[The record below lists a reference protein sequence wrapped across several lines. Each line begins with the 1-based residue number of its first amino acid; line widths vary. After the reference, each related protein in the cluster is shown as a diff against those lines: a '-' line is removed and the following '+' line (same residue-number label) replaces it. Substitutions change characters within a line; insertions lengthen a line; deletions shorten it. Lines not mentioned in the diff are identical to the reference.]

1 MNKIYKL
8 VWNASSG
15 CWSVASEFARKGK
28 PGRGIR
34 RLILATGLLAVS
46 GAAMAA
52 PLESCTT
59 DNNTTPKV
67 MTCTHNSRLSPPHI
81 TIQTPDT
88 IINVPKDSEIK
99 GIGVAGA
106 TSLPTM
112 LGNDKNLENN
122 TIINSGTI
130 LWTKATGYLKR
141 TRAALTLNQRGDNKN
156 ITSARIQNE
165 KDGKIIIEADKW
177 PMTGASL
184 IAAFVSADAG
194 TPVLNN
200 DGEITIKS
208 PDGVDNDNKEKR
220 YGGYVRGKNPEV
232 TNSGTV
238 TIQALSQ
245 VSGFGL
251 ATSAKGG
258 LASLI
263 NTGKVE
269 VSSEAGAAVGVIAF
283 GDNTSTSTLDN
294 QGTITVSTTTGEAT
308 GAYSSVSGNITI
320 NNQSNITA
328 TATGDGVAR
337 GISAY
342 GDNTSTSMLD
352 NQGTI
357 TVSTTTGEATG
368 AYASVS
374 GGITINNQSNI
385 TATATEGG
393 VARGISA
400 SVSDATAGK
409 LTLTNTDT
417 ITASSVTGSASGIVG
432 RSAGKDGVITNN
444 KTVDVTASSGDS
456 AGISAWAAGT
466 ANAITVKNTA
476 QITLKGAT
484 EAKSNRGGVL
494 LGGWNPAEDSTVTPV
509 SALFKVINTETG
521 VIDAD
526 DFSSAIAQDDSF
538 AAEGKFAGSPVSVAI
553 ENTGTLKGGNAVN
566 LYAGNN
572 SFTQTRGTT
581 TGNISMGDGN
591 NTVTLSGGSVTGDT
605 TAGKG
610 NDLYILENTG
620 VQVKGNVGLGDGNN
634 TFMLVMNS
642 ERPADAP
649 ITGNLTAGSGNDIL
663 AMKNMTVKGN
673 VDLGNGNNVL
683 VLDNSL
689 LGLTGETETAA
700 TTANDGIP
708 GNITTGNGDDVLT
721 LSGASVVR
729 NISLGDGDNILAMS
743 RAVIDGAVTAGG
755 GDDRLMFVTDTDA
768 DTSGSAIPSD
778 LYTVINNSGTDISLG
793 DGNNTVIMDH
803 DVTFSNGNN
812 SIVTGK
818 GNDAFIISN
827 GTFNSNINAGDG
839 DNTFTVTGGSLK
851 GSITGGSGADTYS
864 QSAGDV
870 VGNLNA
876 GDGFN
881 DITLDGGT
889 LTGNITTG
897 AGDDIIFLSSGK
909 YSGAVSTGAGDDL
922 MYLGTSDA
930 SRSDVDISGLTR
942 LDGGDNSDDI
952 GDSLIVLRDLTGST
966 DSEGKAGD
974 VHISGWEN
982 IDIGSEPVPADDLM
996 ARSAVESSAKTATL
1010 SLTGD
1015 LDVRSL
1021 KINSGSVLNLS
1032 DTTESAAVKGNLINA
1047 GTIDLTRQSSPSQ
1060 TLSVT
1065 GNYTGSDALLKMNT
1079 VWNAPGDALGGNSQ
1093 SDLLDI
1099 TGTASGNT
1107 TVIPVSKDG
1116 RENVIDGD
1124 VRQVNHVIN
1133 TVPVVKVHT
1142 PGEERAFTGTAS
1154 TTGVSEVQLAKR
1166 TSNGVDEYFWTATA
1180 VETRDDS
1187 PQTDNGTR
1195 TDRGTPVS
1203 PVTPSDKG
1211 SSGPQI
1217 YNSAVAG
1224 YVSMPRVNMEQGYS
1238 TVATLHERRGEN
1250 MALAWNAAT
1259 PADGQTWG
1267 RLLGEHLKQDGKTR
1281 LDVHTDT
1288 YGFQF
1293 GHDFRITRDED
1304 GAQRLTGGYVAYTR
1318 SDSSFYDRYRAEHG
1332 VISGDKY
1339 AGKGKSEAW
1348 SLGVTDTY
1356 YTAGGSYLDLV
1367 GQFSYLRNHYES
1379 RDNVKVSQ
1387 NGWSGLLSAEAGHPF
1402 VLSGTDTGPGWLLEP
1417 QAQLAYQYVSL
1428 QKFSDGVRD
1437 VDQNGQSGLRGRVGA
1452 RLAWNAQKGAERGT
1466 GTFYTLANLN
1476 HDFVNPGHVDIGR
1489 DSVREK
1495 YASTWMETGVGMQLP
1510 TGPSGYLYTEARY
1523 EKELGHTK
1531 RDGWQGT
1538 FRYKYTWK

>member
-1 MNKIYKL
+1 M
-8 VWNASSG
+8 
-15 CWSVASEFARKGK
+15 
-28 PGRGIR
+28 
-34 RLILATGLLAVS
+34 
-46 GAAMAA
+46 
-52 PLESCTT
+52 
-59 DNNTTPKV
+59 
-67 MTCTHNSRLSPPHI
+67 
-81 TIQTPDT
+81 
-88 IINVPKDSEIK
+88 
-99 GIGVAGA
+99 
-106 TSLPTM
+106 
-112 LGNDKNLENN
+112 
-122 TIINSGTI
+122 
-130 LWTKATGYLKR
+130 
-141 TRAALTLNQRGDNKN
+141 
-156 ITSARIQNE
+156 
-165 KDGKIIIEADKW
+165 
-177 PMTGASL
+177 
-184 IAAFVSADAG
+184 
-194 TPVLNN
+194 
-200 DGEITIKS
+200 
-208 PDGVDNDNKEKR
+208 
-220 YGGYVRGKNPEV
+220 
-232 TNSGTV
+232 
-238 TIQALSQ
+238 
-245 VSGFGL
+245 
-251 ATSAKGG
+251 
-258 LASLI
+258 
-263 NTGKVE
+263 
-269 VSSEAGAAVGVIAF
+269 
-283 GDNTSTSTLDN
+283 
-294 QGTITVSTTTGEAT
+294 
-308 GAYSSVSGNITI
+308 
-320 NNQSNITA
+320 
-328 TATGDGVAR
+328 
-337 GISAY
+337 
-342 GDNTSTSMLD
+342 
-352 NQGTI
+352 
-357 TVSTTTGEATG
+357 
-368 AYASVS
+368 
-374 GGITINNQSNI
+374 
-385 TATATEGG
+385 
-393 VARGISA
+393 
-400 SVSDATAGK
+400 
-409 LTLTNTDT
+409 
-417 ITASSVTGSASGIVG
+417 
-432 RSAGKDGVITNN
+432 
-444 KTVDVTASSGDS
+444 
-456 AGISAWAAGT
+456 
-466 ANAITVKNTA
+466 
-476 QITLKGAT
+476 
-484 EAKSNRGGVL
+484 
-494 LGGWNPAEDSTVTPV
+494 
-509 SALFKVINTETG
+509 
-521 VIDAD
+521 
-526 DFSSAIAQDDSF
+526 
-538 AAEGKFAGSPVSVAI
+538 
-553 ENTGTLKGGNAVN
+553 LKGGKAVS
-566 LYAGNN
+566 LYAGND
-572 SFTQTRGTT
+572 SFTQTAGTT
-581 TGNISMGDGN
+581 IGGISMGDGN
-591 NTVTLSGGSVTGDT
+591 NTVELSGGSVTGNT
-605 TAGKG
+605 IAGKG
-610 NDLYILENTG
+610 NDLYTLTNNG
-620 VQVKGNVGLGDGNN
+620 VRVNGNVSLGEGNN
-634 TFMLVMNS
+634 TFMLVTDGK
-642 ERPADAP
+642 RPADAP
-649 ITGNLTAGSGNDIL
+649 LTGNLTAGSGNDIL

-673 VDLGNGNNVL
+673 VNLGDGNNVL
-683 VLDNSL
+683 VLDNSML
-689 LGLTGETETAA
+689 SDDAG
-700 TTANDGIP
+700 NP
-708 GNITTGNGDDVLT
+708 GDITTGRGNDVLA
-721 LSGASVVR
+721 LSGASVAR

-827 GTFNSNINAGDG
+827 GKFNSNINAGDG

-851 GSITGGSGADTYS
+851 GSITGGSGADVYY

-881 DITLDGGT
+881 DITLDGGM

-897 AGDDIIFLSSGK
+897 EGDDIIFLSSGK
-909 YSGAVSTGAGDDL
+909 YSGAVNTGAGDDL

-966 DSEGKAGD
+966 GSEGKAGD
-974 VHISGWEN
+974 VRISGWEN
-982 IDIGSEPVPADDLM
+982 IDIGSEPVSGDNLM
-996 ARSAVESSAKTATL
+996 ARSAVGSFAKTATL

-1065 GNYTGSDALLKMNT
+1065 GNYTGSDGLLKMNT

-1099 TGTASGNT
+1099 TGSASGNT

-1180 VETRDDS
+1180 VETRDEGT
-1187 PQTDNGTR
+1187 QTDNSTR
-1195 TDRGTPVS
+1195 TDSGTQTDNIRTDSDTRTNNGTQTDHSDTPVS

-1211 SSGPQI
+1211 TSGPQI

-1238 TVATLHERRGEN
+1238 TVATLHERRGED

-1348 SLGVTDTY
+1348 SLGVTDMY

-1417 QAQLAYQYVSL
+1417 QVQLAYQYVSL

-1437 VDQNGQSGLRGRVGA
+1437 VDQNGQSGLRGRVGT

-1476 HDFVNPGHVDIGR
+1476 HDFVKPGHVDIGR

-1523 EKELGHTK
+1523 EKELGDTK

-1538 FRYKYTWK
+1538 FGYKYTWK

>member
-1 MNKIYKL
+1 M
-8 VWNASSG
+8 
-15 CWSVASEFARKGK
+15 
-28 PGRGIR
+28 
-34 RLILATGLLAVS
+34 
-46 GAAMAA
+46 
-52 PLESCTT
+52 
-59 DNNTTPKV
+59 
-67 MTCTHNSRLSPPHI
+67 
-81 TIQTPDT
+81 
-88 IINVPKDSEIK
+88 
-99 GIGVAGA
+99 
-106 TSLPTM
+106 
-112 LGNDKNLENN
+112 
-122 TIINSGTI
+122 
-130 LWTKATGYLKR
+130 
-141 TRAALTLNQRGDNKN
+141 
-156 ITSARIQNE
+156 
-165 KDGKIIIEADKW
+165 
-177 PMTGASL
+177 
-184 IAAFVSADAG
+184 
-194 TPVLNN
+194 
-200 DGEITIKS
+200 
-208 PDGVDNDNKEKR
+208 
-220 YGGYVRGKNPEV
+220 
-232 TNSGTV
+232 
-238 TIQALSQ
+238 
-245 VSGFGL
+245 
-251 ATSAKGG
+251 
-258 LASLI
+258 
-263 NTGKVE
+263 
-269 VSSEAGAAVGVIAF
+269 
-283 GDNTSTSTLDN
+283 
-294 QGTITVSTTTGEAT
+294 
-308 GAYSSVSGNITI
+308 
-320 NNQSNITA
+320 
-328 TATGDGVAR
+328 
-337 GISAY
+337 
-342 GDNTSTSMLD
+342 
-352 NQGTI
+352 
-357 TVSTTTGEATG
+357 
-368 AYASVS
+368 
-374 GGITINNQSNI
+374 
-385 TATATEGG
+385 
-393 VARGISA
+393 
-400 SVSDATAGK
+400 
-409 LTLTNTDT
+409 
-417 ITASSVTGSASGIVG
+417 
-432 RSAGKDGVITNN
+432 
-444 KTVDVTASSGDS
+444 
-456 AGISAWAAGT
+456 
-466 ANAITVKNTA
+466 
-476 QITLKGAT
+476 
-484 EAKSNRGGVL
+484 
-494 LGGWNPAEDSTVTPV
+494 
-509 SALFKVINTETG
+509 
-521 VIDAD
+521 
-526 DFSSAIAQDDSF
+526 
-538 AAEGKFAGSPVSVAI
+538 
-553 ENTGTLKGGNAVN
+553 LKGGKAVS
-566 LYAGNN
+566 LYAGND
-572 SFTQTRGTT
+572 SFTQTAGTT
-581 TGNISMGDGN
+581 IGGISMGDGN
-591 NTVTLSGGSVTGDT
+591 NTVELSGGSVTGNT
-605 TAGKG
+605 IAGKG
-610 NDLYILENTG
+610 NDLYTLTNNG
-620 VQVKGNVGLGDGNN
+620 VRVNGNVSLGEGNN
-634 TFMLVMNS
+634 TFMLVTDGK
-642 ERPADAP
+642 RPADAP
-649 ITGNLTAGSGNDIL
+649 LTGNLTAGSGNDIL

-673 VDLGNGNNVL
+673 VNLGDGNNVL
-683 VLDNSL
+683 VLDNSML
-689 LGLTGETETAA
+689 SDDAG
-700 TTANDGIP
+700 NP
-708 GNITTGNGDDVLT
+708 GDITTGRGNDVLA
-721 LSGASVVR
+721 LSGASVAR

-827 GTFNSNINAGDG
+827 GKFNSNINAGDG

-851 GSITGGSGADTYS
+851 GSITGGSGADVYY

-881 DITLDGGT
+881 DITLDGGM

-897 AGDDIIFLSSGK
+897 EGDDIIFLSSGK
-909 YSGAVSTGAGDDL
+909 YSGAVNTGAGDDL

-966 DSEGKAGD
+966 GSEGKAGD
-974 VHISGWEN
+974 VRISGWEN
-982 IDIGSEPVPADDLM
+982 IDIGSEPVSGDNLM
-996 ARSAVESSAKTATL
+996 ARSAVGSFAKTATL

-1065 GNYTGSDALLKMNT
+1065 GNYTGSDGLLKMNT

-1099 TGTASGNT
+1099 TGSASGNT

-1180 VETRDDS
+1180 VETRDEGT
-1187 PQTDNGTR
+1187 QTDNSTR
-1195 TDRGTPVS
+1195 TDSGTQTDNIRTDSDTRTNNGTQTDHSDTPVS

-1211 SSGPQI
+1211 TSGPQI

-1238 TVATLHERRGEN
+1238 TVATLHERRGED

-1379 RDNVKVSQ
+1379 RDIVKVSQ

-1417 QAQLAYQYVSL
+1417 QVQLAYQYVSL

-1437 VDQNGQSGLRGRVGA
+1437 VDQNGQSGLRGRVGT

-1476 HDFVNPGHVDIGR
+1476 HDFVKPGHVDIGR

-1523 EKELGHTK
+1523 EKELGDTK

-1538 FRYKYTWK
+1538 FGYKYTWK

>member
-1 MNKIYKL
+1 M
-8 VWNASSG
+8 
-15 CWSVASEFARKGK
+15 
-28 PGRGIR
+28 
-34 RLILATGLLAVS
+34 
-46 GAAMAA
+46 
-52 PLESCTT
+52 
-59 DNNTTPKV
+59 
-67 MTCTHNSRLSPPHI
+67 
-81 TIQTPDT
+81 
-88 IINVPKDSEIK
+88 
-99 GIGVAGA
+99 
-106 TSLPTM
+106 
-112 LGNDKNLENN
+112 
-122 TIINSGTI
+122 
-130 LWTKATGYLKR
+130 
-141 TRAALTLNQRGDNKN
+141 
-156 ITSARIQNE
+156 
-165 KDGKIIIEADKW
+165 
-177 PMTGASL
+177 
-184 IAAFVSADAG
+184 
-194 TPVLNN
+194 
-200 DGEITIKS
+200 
-208 PDGVDNDNKEKR
+208 
-220 YGGYVRGKNPEV
+220 
-232 TNSGTV
+232 
-238 TIQALSQ
+238 
-245 VSGFGL
+245 
-251 ATSAKGG
+251 
-258 LASLI
+258 
-263 NTGKVE
+263 
-269 VSSEAGAAVGVIAF
+269 
-283 GDNTSTSTLDN
+283 
-294 QGTITVSTTTGEAT
+294 
-308 GAYSSVSGNITI
+308 
-320 NNQSNITA
+320 
-328 TATGDGVAR
+328 
-337 GISAY
+337 
-342 GDNTSTSMLD
+342 
-352 NQGTI
+352 
-357 TVSTTTGEATG
+357 
-368 AYASVS
+368 
-374 GGITINNQSNI
+374 
-385 TATATEGG
+385 
-393 VARGISA
+393 
-400 SVSDATAGK
+400 
-409 LTLTNTDT
+409 
-417 ITASSVTGSASGIVG
+417 
-432 RSAGKDGVITNN
+432 
-444 KTVDVTASSGDS
+444 
-456 AGISAWAAGT
+456 
-466 ANAITVKNTA
+466 
-476 QITLKGAT
+476 
-484 EAKSNRGGVL
+484 
-494 LGGWNPAEDSTVTPV
+494 
-509 SALFKVINTETG
+509 
-521 VIDAD
+521 
-526 DFSSAIAQDDSF
+526 
-538 AAEGKFAGSPVSVAI
+538 
-553 ENTGTLKGGNAVN
+553 LKGGKAVS
-566 LYAGNN
+566 LYAGND
-572 SFTQTRGTT
+572 SFTQTAGTT
-581 TGNISMGDGN
+581 IGGISMGDGN
-591 NTVTLSGGSVTGDT
+591 NTVELSGGSVTGNT
-605 TAGKG
+605 IAGKG
-610 NDLYILENTG
+610 NDLYTLTNNG
-620 VQVKGNVGLGDGNN
+620 VRVNGNVSLGEGNN
-634 TFMLVMNS
+634 TFMLVTDGK
-642 ERPADAP
+642 RPADAP
-649 ITGNLTAGSGNDIL
+649 LTGNLTAGSGNDIL

-673 VDLGNGNNVL
+673 VNLGDGNNVL
-683 VLDNSL
+683 VLDNSML
-689 LGLTGETETAA
+689 SDDAG
-700 TTANDGIP
+700 NP
-708 GNITTGNGDDVLT
+708 GDITTGRGNDVLA
-721 LSGASVVR
+721 LSGASVAR

-827 GTFNSNINAGDG
+827 GKFNSNINAGDG

-851 GSITGGSGADTYS
+851 GSITGGSGADVYY

-881 DITLDGGT
+881 DITLDGGM
-889 LTGNITTG
+889 LTGNITAG
-897 AGDDIIFLSSGK
+897 EGDDIIFLSSGK
-909 YSGAVSTGAGDDL
+909 YSGAVNTGAGDDL

-966 DSEGKAGD
+966 GSEGKAGD
-974 VHISGWEN
+974 VRISGWEN
-982 IDIGSEPVPADDLM
+982 IDIGSEPVSGDNLM
-996 ARSAVESSAKTATL
+996 ARSAVGSFAKTATL

-1065 GNYTGSDALLKMNT
+1065 GNYTGSNALLRMNT

-1099 TGTASGNT
+1099 TGSASGNT

-1133 TVPVVKVHT
+1133 TVPVVKVRT
-1142 PGEERAFTGTAS
+1142 SGEGRAFTGTAS

-1180 VETRDDS
+1180 VETRDEGT
-1187 PQTDNGTR
+1187 QTDS
-1195 TDRGTPVS
+1195 GTPVS
-1203 PVTPSDKG
+1203 PITPSDKG
-1211 SSGPQI
+1211 NSGPQI

-1293 GHDFRITRDED
+1293 GHDFRIIRDED

-1417 QAQLAYQYVSL
+1417 QVQLAYQYVSL

-1476 HDFVNPGHVDIGR
+1476 HDFVKPGHVDIGR

-1538 FRYKYTWK
+1538 FGYKYTWK

>member
-1538 FRYKYTWK
+1538 FGYKYT

>member
-28 PGRGIR
+28 PGRGTR
-34 RLILATGLLAVS
+34 RLIFATGLLSVS
-46 GAAMAA
+46 GAGMADTNA
-52 PLESCTT
+52 TSCTDATPPPQTITCTGVTSPYKVNT
-59 DNNTTPKV
+59 DNTTLI
-67 MTCTHNSRLSPPHI
+67 METGSSITHNGKVSDNGNGTGNSTHSLPVLLSNEEYKNNIQIINNGKLQWTEAEPPKESVNSSAAGLLYSENPKFFNEKAGEVLVETKENTQGSLSAVQLGYNESSGNANFTNNGKV
-81 TIQTPDT
+81 TIKTTGPDT
-88 IINVPKDSEIK
+88 KLLVYGVRLYGNTLSASNRGSIVADNQGGDSNSNPLLNNTSYGIYSIAPQKNNIENTGDIVSTSIHGNSRAVYAFTRGNSNSGINFQNSGSITSASQYSQAYAIHLKSLNTKSGEASIVFNNSGNVFSKSSEATGQGVRADIGGDSALITNSGIINVAASGNYSS
-99 GIGVAGA
+99 GIYIE
-106 TSLPTM
+106 TT
-112 LGNDKNLENN
+112 DKSRTVKVENSGKINLEE
-122 TIINSGTI
+122 G
-130 LWTKATGYLKR
+130 
-141 TRAALTLNQRGDNKN
+141 
-156 ITSARIQNE
+156 NE
-165 KDGKIIIEADKW
+165 
-177 PMTGASL
+177 
-184 IAAFVSADAG
+184 
-194 TPVLNN
+194 
-200 DGEITIKS
+200 
-208 PDGVDNDNKEKR
+208 
-220 YGGYVRGKNPEV
+220 
-232 TNSGTV
+232 
-238 TIQALSQ
+238 
-245 VSGFGL
+245 
-251 ATSAKGG
+251 
-258 LASLI
+258 
-263 NTGKVE
+263 
-269 VSSEAGAAVGVIAF
+269 
-283 GDNTSTSTLDN
+283 
-294 QGTITVSTTTGEAT
+294 
-308 GAYSSVSGNITI
+308 
-320 NNQSNITA
+320 
-328 TATGDGVAR
+328 
-337 GISAY
+337 
-342 GDNTSTSMLD
+342 
-352 NQGTI
+352 
-357 TVSTTTGEATG
+357 
-368 AYASVS
+368 
-374 GGITINNQSNI
+374 
-385 TATATEGG
+385 
-393 VARGISA
+393 
-400 SVSDATAGK
+400 
-409 LTLTNTDT
+409 
-417 ITASSVTGSASGIVG
+417 
-432 RSAGKDGVITNN
+432 
-444 KTVDVTASSGDS
+444 
-456 AGISAWAAGT
+456 
-466 ANAITVKNTA
+466 
-476 QITLKGAT
+476 
-484 EAKSNRGGVL
+484 
-494 LGGWNPAEDSTVTPV
+494 EDSTRGGIVVDIANNNSQVLNST
-509 SALFKVINTETG
+509 INIHNNEKG
-521 VIDAD
+521 VISSDQSGYGISLVSSQTPSAD
-526 DFSSAIAQDDSF
+526 NSDSR
-538 AAEGKFAGSPVSVAI
+538 SVSVSV
-553 ENTGTLKGGNAVN
+553 ENAGTLKGGKAVN
-566 LYAGNN
+566 LYAGND
-572 SFTQTRGTT
+572 SFTQTAGTT
-581 TGNISMGDGN
+581 TGDISMGDGN
-591 NTVTLSGGSVTGDT
+591 NTVALSGGSVTGNT
-605 TAGKG
+605 IAGKG
-610 NDLYILENTG
+610 NDSYSLTNNSVRVTG
-620 VQVKGNVGLGDGNN
+620 DVSLGDGDN
-634 TFMLVMNS
+634 TFMLVMDGD
-642 ERPADAP
+642 RPADAP
-649 ITGNLTAGSGNDIL
+649 LTGNITAGSGNDTL
-663 AMKNMTVKGN
+663 AMKNTTVKGN
-673 VDLGNGNNVL
+673 VDLGDGNNVL
-683 VLDNSL
+683 VLDNST

-700 TTANDGIP
+700 TTAKDDIP

-721 LSGASVVR
+721 LSGVSVVR

-743 RAVIDGAVTAGG
+743 GAVIDGAVTAGN
-755 GDDRLMFVTDTDA
+755 GDDRLMFVRDTDA
-768 DTSGSAIPSD
+768 DTSGSAIPSN

-827 GTFNSNINAGDG
+827 GKFNSNINAGDG

-897 AGDDIIFLSSGK
+897 AGDDFILLNSGK
-909 YSGAVSTGAGDDL
+909 YSGAVSTGAGDDTI
-922 MYLGTSDA
+922 YLGASDE
-930 SRSDVDISGLTR
+930 SQSEVDISGLTR

-952 GDSLIVLRDLTGST
+952 GDSLYVFRDLTGST
-966 DSEGKAGD
+966 SSEGKAGD

-1065 GNYTGSDALLKMNT
+1065 GNYTGSDGLLKMNT

-1180 VETRDDS
+1180 VETRDEGT
-1187 PQTDNGTR
+1187 QTDNSTR
-1195 TDRGTPVS
+1195 TDSGTQTDNIRTDSDTRTNNGTQTDHSDTSVS

-1211 SSGPQI
+1211 TSGPQI

-1476 HDFVNPGHVDIGR
+1476 HDFVKPGHVDIGR

-1495 YASTWMETGVGMQLP
+1495 YASTWMETGVGVQLP

-1538 FRYKYTWK
+1538 FGYKYTWK

>member
-15 CWSVASEFARKGK
+15 YWSVASEFARKGK
-28 PGRGIR
+28 PGRGTR
-34 RLILATGLLAVS
+34 RLIFATGLLSVS
-46 GAAMAA
+46 GAGMADTNA
-52 PLESCTT
+52 TSCTDATPPPQTITCTGVTSPYKVNT
-59 DNNTTPKV
+59 DNTTLI
-67 MTCTHNSRLSPPHI
+67 METASSITHNGKASDNGTGNSTHSLPVLLGNEPNKNN
-81 TIQTPDT
+81 IQ
-88 IINVPKDSEIK
+88 IINKGKLKWTEAEPPKAS
-99 GIGVAGA
+99 VNSSAAGLLY
-106 TSLPTM
+106 SQNP
-112 LGNDKNLENN
+112 KF
-122 TIINSGTI
+122 S
-130 LWTKATGYLKR
+130 
-141 TRAALTLNQRGDNKN
+141 
-156 ITSARIQNE
+156 NE
-165 KDGKIIIEADKW
+165 KDGDVLVETKENTQGSLSAVQLGYNESSGNVNFTNNGKVTIKTTGLETKLRVYGVRLYGNTLSASNSGSIVADNQGSNVSDT
-177 PMTGASL
+177 PLLNDTSYGVFS
-184 IAAFVSADAG
+184 IAPQGNSIKN
-194 TPVLNN
+194 T
-200 DGEITIKS
+200 GEIISTSKHGNSKAVYAFTKGSNNSGINFQNTGSITSASQHSQAYAIHLNSIDTKHGYES
-208 PDGVDNDNKEKR
+208 IVFNNSGKIFSQSSEAIGQGVRANI
-220 YGGYVRGKNPEV
+220 GGDSALI
-232 TNSGTV
+232 TNSGV
-238 TIQALSQ
+238 INVAAPGNYS
-245 VSGFGL
+245 SGIYL
-251 ATSAKGG
+251 ATTDKTRTVKIENSGSI
-258 LASLI
+258 SL
-263 NTGKVE
+263 E
-269 VSSEAGAAVGVIAF
+269 
-283 GDNTSTSTLDN
+283 
-294 QGTITVSTTTGEAT
+294 
-308 GAYSSVSGNITI
+308 SGN
-320 NNQSNITA
+320 
-328 TATGDGVAR
+328 
-337 GISAY
+337 
-342 GDNTSTSMLD
+342 
-352 NQGTI
+352 
-357 TVSTTTGEATG
+357 
-368 AYASVS
+368 
-374 GGITINNQSNI
+374 
-385 TATATEGG
+385 
-393 VARGISA
+393 
-400 SVSDATAGK
+400 K
-409 LTLTNTDT
+409 
-417 ITASSVTGSASGIVG
+417 
-432 RSAGKDGVITNN
+432 
-444 KTVDVTASSGDS
+444 
-456 AGISAWAAGT
+456 
-466 ANAITVKNTA
+466 
-476 QITLKGAT
+476 
-484 EAKSNRGGVL
+484 
-494 LGGWNPAEDSTVTPV
+494 EDSTRGGIIVDIV
-509 SALFKVINTETG
+509 NNNSQILNSIINIHNNEKG
-521 VIDAD
+521 VISSDQSGYGISLVSSQTPSAD
-526 DFSSAIAQDDSF
+526 NSDSR
-538 AAEGKFAGSPVSVAI
+538 SVSVSIDNA
-553 ENTGTLKGGNAVN
+553 GTLKGGKAVN
-566 LYAGNN
+566 LYAGND
-572 SFTQTRGTT
+572 SFTQTAGAT
-581 TGNISMGDGN
+581 TGDISMGDGN
-591 NTVTLSGGSVTGDT
+591 NTVVLSGGSVTGNT
-605 TAGKG
+605 IAGKG
-610 NDLYILENTG
+610 NDSYSLTNNS
-620 VQVKGNVGLGDGNN
+620 VRVNGNISLGEGDN
-634 TFMLVMNS
+634 TFMLVTDD
-642 ERPADAP
+642 ERPVDAP
-649 ITGNLTAGSGNDIL
+649 LTGNLTAGSGNDIL

-673 VDLGNGNNVL
+673 VDLGDGNNVL
-683 VLDNSL
+683 VLDNST

-700 TTANDGIP
+700 TTAKDDIP

-721 LSGASVVR
+721 LSGVSVVR

-743 RAVIDGAVTAGG
+743 GAVIDGAVTAGS
-755 GDDRLMFVTDTDA
+755 GDDRLMFVRDTDA
-768 DTSGSAIPSD
+768 DTSGSAIPSN

-818 GNDAFIISN
+818 GNDAFTISD
-827 GTFNSNINAGDG
+827 GKFNSNINAGDG

-851 GSITGGSGADTYS
+851 GSITGGSGADVYY

-909 YSGAVSTGAGDDL
+909 YSGAVSTGAGDDTI
-922 MYLGTSDA
+922 YLGASDE
-930 SRSDVDISGLTR
+930 SQPEVDISGLTR

-952 GDSLIVLRDLTGST
+952 GDSLYVFRDLTGST
-966 DSEGKAGD
+966 SSEGKAGD

-1065 GNYTGSDALLKMNT
+1065 GNYTGSDGLLKMNT

-1180 VETRDDS
+1180 VETRDEGT
-1187 PQTDNGTR
+1187 QTDHSDTS
-1195 TDRGTPVS
+1195 VS

-1211 SSGPQI
+1211 TSGPQI

-1367 GQFSYLRNHYES
+1367 GQFSYLHNHYES

-1417 QAQLAYQYVSL
+1417 QVQLAYQYVSL

-1437 VDQNGQSGLRGRVGA
+1437 VDQNGQSGLRGRVGT

-1476 HDFVNPGHVDIGR
+1476 HDFVKPGHVDIGR

-1523 EKELGHTK
+1523 EKELGDTK

-1538 FRYKYTWK
+1538 FGYKYTWK

>member
-1 MNKIYKL
+1 MRANIGGDS
-8 VWNASSG
+8 A
-15 CWSVASEFARKGK
+15 
-28 PGRGIR
+28 
-34 RLILATGLLAVS
+34 LI
-46 GAAMAA
+46 
-52 PLESCTT
+52 
-59 DNNTTPKV
+59 
-67 MTCTHNSRLSPPHI
+67 
-81 TIQTPDT
+81 
-88 IINVPKDSEIK
+88 
-99 GIGVAGA
+99 
-106 TSLPTM
+106 
-112 LGNDKNLENN
+112 
-122 TIINSGTI
+122 
-130 LWTKATGYLKR
+130 
-141 TRAALTLNQRGDNKN
+141 
-156 ITSARIQNE
+156 
-165 KDGKIIIEADKW
+165 
-177 PMTGASL
+177 
-184 IAAFVSADAG
+184 
-194 TPVLNN
+194 
-200 DGEITIKS
+200 
-208 PDGVDNDNKEKR
+208 
-220 YGGYVRGKNPEV
+220 
-232 TNSGTV
+232 TNSGV
-238 TIQALSQ
+238 INVAAPGNYS
-245 VSGFGL
+245 SGIYL
-251 ATSAKGG
+251 ATTDKTRTVKIENSGSI
-258 LASLI
+258 SL
-263 NTGKVE
+263 E
-269 VSSEAGAAVGVIAF
+269 
-283 GDNTSTSTLDN
+283 
-294 QGTITVSTTTGEAT
+294 
-308 GAYSSVSGNITI
+308 SGN
-320 NNQSNITA
+320 
-328 TATGDGVAR
+328 
-337 GISAY
+337 
-342 GDNTSTSMLD
+342 
-352 NQGTI
+352 
-357 TVSTTTGEATG
+357 
-368 AYASVS
+368 
-374 GGITINNQSNI
+374 
-385 TATATEGG
+385 
-393 VARGISA
+393 
-400 SVSDATAGK
+400 K
-409 LTLTNTDT
+409 
-417 ITASSVTGSASGIVG
+417 
-432 RSAGKDGVITNN
+432 
-444 KTVDVTASSGDS
+444 
-456 AGISAWAAGT
+456 
-466 ANAITVKNTA
+466 
-476 QITLKGAT
+476 
-484 EAKSNRGGVL
+484 
-494 LGGWNPAEDSTVTPV
+494 EDSTRGGIIVDIV
-509 SALFKVINTETG
+509 NNNSQILNSIINIHNNEKG
-521 VIDAD
+521 VISSDQSGYGISLVSSQTPSAD
-526 DFSSAIAQDDSF
+526 NSDSR
-538 AAEGKFAGSPVSVAI
+538 SVSVSIDNA
-553 ENTGTLKGGNAVN
+553 GTLKGGKAVN
-566 LYAGNN
+566 LYAGND
-572 SFTQTRGTT
+572 SFTQTAGAT
-581 TGNISMGDGN
+581 TGDISMGDGN
-591 NTVTLSGGSVTGDT
+591 NTVVLSGGSVTGNT
-605 TAGKG
+605 IAGKG
-610 NDLYILENTG
+610 NDSYSLTNNS
-620 VQVKGNVGLGDGNN
+620 VRVNGNISLGEGDN
-634 TFMLVMNS
+634 TFMLVTDD
-642 ERPADAP
+642 ERPVDAP
-649 ITGNLTAGSGNDIL
+649 LTGNLTAGSGNDIL

-673 VDLGNGNNVL
+673 VDLGDGNNVL
-683 VLDNSL
+683 VLDNST

-700 TTANDGIP
+700 TTAKDDIP

-721 LSGASVVR
+721 LSGVSVVR

-743 RAVIDGAVTAGG
+743 GAVIDGAVTAGS
-755 GDDRLMFVTDTDA
+755 GDDRLMFVRDTDA
-768 DTSGSAIPSD
+768 DTSGSAIPSN

-818 GNDAFIISN
+818 GNDAFTISD
-827 GTFNSNINAGDG
+827 GKFNSNINAGDG

-851 GSITGGSGADTYS
+851 GSITGGSGADVYY

-909 YSGAVSTGAGDDL
+909 YSGAVSTGAGDDTI
-922 MYLGTSDA
+922 YLGASDE
-930 SRSDVDISGLTR
+930 SQPEVDISGLTR

-982 IDIGSEPVPADDLM
+982 IDIGSEPVSGDNQM

-1015 LDVRSL
+1015 LDVRGL

-1032 DTTESAAVKGNLINA
+1032 DTTESAAVKGSLINA

-1065 GNYTGSDALLKMNT
+1065 GNYTGSDGLLKMNT

-1180 VETRDDS
+1180 RDGGS
-1187 PQTDNGTR
+1187 QTDN
-1195 TDRGTPVS
+1195 DTPVN

-1211 SSGPQI
+1211 TSGPQI

-1250 MALAWNAAT
+1250 MALAWNTAT

-1318 SDSSFYDRYRAEHG
+1318 SDNSFYDRYRAEHG

-1476 HDFVNPGHVDIGR
+1476 HDFVKPGHVDIGR
-1489 DSVREK
+1489 DSVREE

-1523 EKELGHTK
+1523 EKELGHTQ

-1538 FRYKYTWK
+1538 FGYKYTWK

>member
-1538 FRYKYTWK
+1538 FGYKYTWK

>member
-15 CWSVASEFARKGK
+15 YWSVASEFARKGK
-28 PGRGIR
+28 PGRGTR
-34 RLILATGLLAVS
+34 RLIFATGLLSVS
-46 GAAMAA
+46 GAGMADTNA
-52 PLESCTT
+52 TSCTDATPPPQTITCTGVTSPYKVNT
-59 DNNTTPKV
+59 DNTTLI
-67 MTCTHNSRLSPPHI
+67 METASSITHNGKASDNGTGNSTHSLPVLLGNEPNKNN
-81 TIQTPDT
+81 IQ
-88 IINVPKDSEIK
+88 IINKGKLKWTEAEPPKAS
-99 GIGVAGA
+99 VNSSAAGLLY
-106 TSLPTM
+106 SQNP
-112 LGNDKNLENN
+112 KF
-122 TIINSGTI
+122 S
-130 LWTKATGYLKR
+130 
-141 TRAALTLNQRGDNKN
+141 
-156 ITSARIQNE
+156 NE
-165 KDGKIIIEADKW
+165 KDGDVLVETKENTQGSLSAVQLGYNESSGNVNFTNNGKVTIKTTGLETKLRVYGVRLYGNTLSASNSGSIVADNQGSNVSDT
-177 PMTGASL
+177 PLLNDTSYGVFS
-184 IAAFVSADAG
+184 IAPQGNSIKN
-194 TPVLNN
+194 T
-200 DGEITIKS
+200 GEIISTSKHGNSKAVYAFTKGSNNSGINFQNTGSITSASQHSQAYAIHLNSIDTKHGYES
-208 PDGVDNDNKEKR
+208 IVFNNSGKIFSQSSEAIGQGVRANI
-220 YGGYVRGKNPEV
+220 GGDSALI
-232 TNSGTV
+232 TNSGV
-238 TIQALSQ
+238 INVAAPGNYS
-245 VSGFGL
+245 SGIYL
-251 ATSAKGG
+251 ATTDKTRTVKIENSGSI
-258 LASLI
+258 SL
-263 NTGKVE
+263 E
-269 VSSEAGAAVGVIAF
+269 
-283 GDNTSTSTLDN
+283 
-294 QGTITVSTTTGEAT
+294 
-308 GAYSSVSGNITI
+308 SGN
-320 NNQSNITA
+320 
-328 TATGDGVAR
+328 
-337 GISAY
+337 
-342 GDNTSTSMLD
+342 
-352 NQGTI
+352 
-357 TVSTTTGEATG
+357 
-368 AYASVS
+368 
-374 GGITINNQSNI
+374 
-385 TATATEGG
+385 
-393 VARGISA
+393 
-400 SVSDATAGK
+400 K
-409 LTLTNTDT
+409 
-417 ITASSVTGSASGIVG
+417 
-432 RSAGKDGVITNN
+432 
-444 KTVDVTASSGDS
+444 
-456 AGISAWAAGT
+456 
-466 ANAITVKNTA
+466 
-476 QITLKGAT
+476 
-484 EAKSNRGGVL
+484 
-494 LGGWNPAEDSTVTPV
+494 EDSTRGGIIVDIV
-509 SALFKVINTETG
+509 NNNSQILNSIINIHNNEKG
-521 VIDAD
+521 VISSDQSGYGISLVSSQTPSAD
-526 DFSSAIAQDDSF
+526 NSDSR
-538 AAEGKFAGSPVSVAI
+538 SVSVSIDNA
-553 ENTGTLKGGNAVN
+553 GTLKGGKAVN
-566 LYAGNN
+566 LYAGND
-572 SFTQTRGTT
+572 SFTQTAGAT
-581 TGNISMGDGN
+581 TGDISMGDGN
-591 NTVTLSGGSVTGDT
+591 NTVVLSGGSVTGNT
-605 TAGKG
+605 IAGKG
-610 NDLYILENTG
+610 NDSYSLTNNS
-620 VQVKGNVGLGDGNN
+620 VRVNGNISLGEGDN
-634 TFMLVMNS
+634 TFMLVTDD
-642 ERPADAP
+642 ERPVDAP
-649 ITGNLTAGSGNDIL
+649 LTGNLTAGSGNDIL

-673 VDLGNGNNVL
+673 VDLGDGNNVL
-683 VLDNSL
+683 VLDNST

-700 TTANDGIP
+700 TTAKDDIP

-721 LSGASVVR
+721 LSGVSVVR

-743 RAVIDGAVTAGG
+743 GAVIDGAVTAGS
-755 GDDRLMFVTDTDA
+755 GDDRLMFVRDTDA
-768 DTSGSAIPSD
+768 DTSGSAIPSN

-818 GNDAFIISN
+818 GNDAFTISD
-827 GTFNSNINAGDG
+827 GKFNSNINAGDG

-851 GSITGGSGADTYS
+851 GSITGGSGADVYY

-881 DITLDGGT
+881 DITLDGGM

-897 AGDDIIFLSSGK
+897 EGDDIIFLSSGK
-909 YSGAVSTGAGDDL
+909 YSGAVNTGAGDDTI
-922 MYLGTSDA
+922 YLGASDE
-930 SRSDVDISGLTR
+930 SQPEVDISGLTR

-952 GDSLIVLRDLTGST
+952 GDSLYVFRDLTGST
-966 DSEGKAGD
+966 SSEGKAGD

-982 IDIGSEPVPADDLM
+982 IDIGSEPVSGDNLM
-996 ARSAVESSAKTATL
+996 ARSAVGSFAKTATL

-1065 GNYTGSDALLKMNT
+1065 GNYTGSDGLLKMNT

-1180 VETRDDS
+1180 VETRDEGT
-1187 PQTDNGTR
+1187 QTDHSDTS
-1195 TDRGTPVS
+1195 VS

-1211 SSGPQI
+1211 TSGPQI

-1417 QAQLAYQYVSL
+1417 QVQLAYQYVSL

-1437 VDQNGQSGLRGRVGA
+1437 VDQNGQSGLRGRVGT

-1476 HDFVNPGHVDIGR
+1476 HDFVKPGHVDIGR

-1523 EKELGHTK
+1523 EKELGDTK

-1538 FRYKYTWK
+1538 FGYKYTWK

>member
-28 PGRGIR
+28 PGRGTR
-34 RLILATGLLAVS
+34 RLMLATGLLSVS
-46 GAAMAA
+46 GAGMAA
-52 PLESCTT
+52 TNATSCTE
-59 DNNTTPKV
+59 NSGITPKTI
-67 MTCTHNSRLSPPHI
+67 TCTGENSPYKIKDDNTILIMETGGSITNNGVANSNDTHSLPVLLSNEAYKNN
-81 TIQTPDT
+81 IQ
-88 IINVPKDSEIK
+88 IINKGKLKWTEAEPPKAS
-99 GIGVAGA
+99 VNSSAAGLLY
-106 TSLPTM
+106 SQNP
-112 LGNDKNLENN
+112 EF
-122 TIINSGTI
+122 S
-130 LWTKATGYLKR
+130 
-141 TRAALTLNQRGDNKN
+141 
-156 ITSARIQNE
+156 NE
-165 KDGKIIIEADKW
+165 KDGEILVEAKKDTQGSLSAVQLGYDDSSGNVNFTNNGKVTIETTGPETKLRVYGVRLYGNTLSVSNSGSIVADNQGSNVSD
-177 PMTGASL
+177 PPLLNDTSYGVFS
-184 IAAFVSADAG
+184 IAPQGNSIKN
-194 TPVLNN
+194 T
-200 DGEITIKS
+200 GEITSTSKHGSSQAVYAFTKGSNNSGINFQNTGSITSASQHSQAYAIHLNSVDIKHGYESIVFNNSGKIFSNS
-208 PDGVDNDNKEKR
+208 PENTGQGIRANI
-220 YGGYVRGKNPEV
+220 GGDSALI
-232 TNSGTV
+232 TNSGVISVAAPGNYSSGIYLATTDKTRTV
-238 TIQALSQ
+238 KIENSGSISLESGNKEDRTRGGIVVDIANNNSQ
-245 VSGFGL
+245 VLNSIINIHNNEKGVISSDQSGYGI
-251 ATSAKGG
+251 
-258 LASLI
+258 SL
-263 NTGKVE
+263 
-269 VSSEAGAAVGVIAF
+269 VSSQTPSA
-283 GDNTSTSTLDN
+283 DNSGSR
-294 QGTITVSTTTGEAT
+294 
-308 GAYSSVSGNITI
+308 SVS
-320 NNQSNITA
+320 
-328 TATGDGVAR
+328 
-337 GISAY
+337 
-342 GDNTSTSMLD
+342 
-352 NQGTI
+352 
-357 TVSTTTGEATG
+357 VS
-368 AYASVS
+368 
-374 GGITINNQSNI
+374 
-385 TATATEGG
+385 
-393 VARGISA
+393 
-400 SVSDATAGK
+400 
-409 LTLTNTDT
+409 
-417 ITASSVTGSASGIVG
+417 
-432 RSAGKDGVITNN
+432 
-444 KTVDVTASSGDS
+444 
-456 AGISAWAAGT
+456 
-466 ANAITVKNTA
+466 
-476 QITLKGAT
+476 
-484 EAKSNRGGVL
+484 
-494 LGGWNPAEDSTVTPV
+494 
-509 SALFKVINTETG
+509 
-521 VIDAD
+521 
-526 DFSSAIAQDDSF
+526 
-538 AAEGKFAGSPVSVAI
+538 I
-553 ENTGTLKGGNAVN
+553 ENAGMLKGGKAVS
-566 LYAGNN
+566 LYAGND
-572 SFTQTRGTT
+572 SFTQTAGTT
-581 TGNISMGDGN
+581 IGGISMGDGN
-591 NTVTLSGGSVTGDT
+591 NTVELSGGSVTGNT
-605 TAGKG
+605 IAGKG
-610 NDLYILENTG
+610 NDLYTLTNNG
-620 VQVKGNVGLGDGNN
+620 VRVNGNVSLGEGNN
-634 TFMLVMNS
+634 TFMLVTDGK
-642 ERPADAP
+642 RPADAP
-649 ITGNLTAGSGNDIL
+649 LTGNLTAGSGNDIL

-673 VDLGNGNNVL
+673 VNLGDGNNVL
-683 VLDNSL
+683 VLDNSML
-689 LGLTGETETAA
+689 SDNAG
-700 TTANDGIP
+700 NP
-708 GNITTGNGDDVLT
+708 GDITTGRGNDVLA
-721 LSGASVVR
+721 LSGASVAR

-827 GTFNSNINAGDG
+827 GKFNSNINAGDG

-851 GSITGGSGADTYS
+851 GSITGGSGADVYY

-881 DITLDGGT
+881 DITLDGGM

-897 AGDDIIFLSSGK
+897 EGDDIIFLSSGK
-909 YSGAVSTGAGDDL
+909 YSGAVNTGAGDDL

-966 DSEGKAGD
+966 GSEGKAGD
-974 VHISGWEN
+974 VRISGWEN
-982 IDIGSEPVPADDLM
+982 IDIGSEPVSGDNLM
-996 ARSAVESSAKTATL
+996 ARSAVGSFAKTATL

-1065 GNYTGSDALLKMNT
+1065 GNYTGSNALLRMNT

-1099 TGTASGNT
+1099 TGSASGNT

-1133 TVPVVKVHT
+1133 TVPVVKVRT
-1142 PGEERAFTGTAS
+1142 SGEGRAFTGTAS

-1180 VETRDDS
+1180 VETRDEGT
-1187 PQTDNGTR
+1187 QTDS
-1195 TDRGTPVS
+1195 GTPVS
-1203 PVTPSDKG
+1203 PITPSDKG
-1211 SSGPQI
+1211 NSGPQI

-1293 GHDFRITRDED
+1293 GHDFRIIRDED

-1417 QAQLAYQYVSL
+1417 QVQLAYQYVSL

-1476 HDFVNPGHVDIGR
+1476 HDFVKPGHVDIGR

-1538 FRYKYTWK
+1538 FGYKYTWK

>member
-1 MNKIYKL
+1 MIIGGSQYDEDKL
-8 VWNASSG
+8 
-15 CWSVASEFARKGK
+15 K
-28 PGRGIR
+28 
-34 RLILATGLLAVS
+34 T
-46 GAAMAA
+46 
-52 PLESCTT
+52 
-59 DNNTTPKV
+59 
-67 MTCTHNSRLSPPHI
+67 
-81 TIQTPDT
+81 
-88 IINVPKDSEIK
+88 
-99 GIGVAGA
+99 
-106 TSLPTM
+106 
-112 LGNDKNLENN
+112 
-122 TIINSGTI
+122 
-130 LWTKATGYLKR
+130 
-141 TRAALTLNQRGDNKN
+141 
-156 ITSARIQNE
+156 
-165 KDGKIIIEADKW
+165 
-177 PMTGASL
+177 
-184 IAAFVSADAG
+184 
-194 TPVLNN
+194 VL
-200 DGEITIKS
+200 
-208 PDGVDNDNKEKR
+208 
-220 YGGYVRGKNPEV
+220 
-232 TNSGTV
+232 
-238 TIQALSQ
+238 
-245 VSGFGL
+245 
-251 ATSAKGG
+251 
-258 LASLI
+258 
-263 NTGKVE
+263 
-269 VSSEAGAAVGVIAF
+269 
-283 GDNTSTSTLDN
+283 
-294 QGTITVSTTTGEAT
+294 
-308 GAYSSVSGNITI
+308 
-320 NNQSNITA
+320 
-328 TATGDGVAR
+328 
-337 GISAY
+337 
-342 GDNTSTSMLD
+342 
-352 NQGTI
+352 
-357 TVSTTTGEATG
+357 
-368 AYASVS
+368 
-374 GGITINNQSNI
+374 
-385 TATATEGG
+385 TEG
-393 VARGISA
+393 SH
-400 SVSDATAGK
+400 S
-409 LTLTNTDT
+409 
-417 ITASSVTGSASGIVG
+417 
-432 RSAGKDGVITNN
+432 
-444 KTVDVTASSGDS
+444 
-456 AGISAWAAGT
+456 
-466 ANAITVKNTA
+466 
-476 QITLKGAT
+476 
-484 EAKSNRGGVL
+484 
-494 LGGWNPAEDSTVTPV
+494 
-509 SALFKVINTETG
+509 
-521 VIDAD
+521 ID
-526 DFSSAIAQDDSF
+526 
-538 AAEGKFAGSPVSVAI
+538 
-553 ENTGTLKGGNAVN
+553 
-566 LYAGNN
+566 
-572 SFTQTRGTT
+572 
-581 TGNISMGDGN
+581 
-591 NTVTLSGGSVTGDT
+591 
-605 TAGKG
+605 
-610 NDLYILENTG
+610 
-620 VQVKGNVGLGDGNN
+620 LGDGNN
-634 TFMLVMNS
+634 MIYQTGGVYLVTPDNTDKGLRLGKDDDSFIMDNGLF
-642 ERPADAP
+642 
-649 ITGNLTAGSGNDIL
+649 ITSGFDFGEGNNQFVQKNGSVIIYDKKSDDGSVRGLFAGSGNDSFIHSGGKFEAAHTDLGDGDNHIIL
-663 AMKNMTVKGN
+663 TSDNPRPATATVKGDFATGKGNDIFAMKNTNADSGVN
-673 VDLGNGNNVL
+673 LGDGNNVL
-683 VLDNSL
+683 MIDNSML
-689 LGLTGETETAA
+689 
-700 TTANDGIP
+700 NDIA
-708 GNITTGNGDDVLT
+708 TGNGNDVLT
-721 LSGASVVR
+721 LSGVSSVR
-729 NISLGDGDNILAMS
+729 NISLSDGDNILAMS
-743 RAVIDGAVTAGG
+743 GAVIDGAVTAGSG
-755 GDDRLMFVTDTDA
+755 NDRLMFVRGTDA
-768 DTSGSAIPSD
+768 DISDSEIPSN
-778 LYTVINNSGTDISLG
+778 LYTVTNLSGRDISLG
-793 DGNNTVIMDH
+793 DGNNAVIMDR
-803 DVTFSNGNN
+803 DNTFDNGKN

-818 GNDAFIISN
+818 GDDAFTISD
-827 GTFNSNINAGDG
+827 GKFNSGINAGDG

-851 GSITGGSGADTYS
+851 GSITGGSGADVYY

-922 MYLGTSDA
+922 MYLGTSDT
-930 SRSDVDISGLTR
+930 SRSDVDISGLTS

-982 IDIGSEPVPADDLM
+982 IDIGSEPVSGDNLM

-1032 DTTESAAVKGNLINA
+1032 DTTESATVKGNLINA

-1065 GNYTGSDALLKMNT
+1065 GNYTGSNGLLRMNT

-1133 TVPVVKVHT
+1133 TVPVVKVRT

-1180 VETRDDS
+1180 VETRDES
-1187 PQTDNGTR
+1187 PQTNNGTQ
-1195 TDRGTPVS
+1195 TDSGTPVS
-1203 PVTPSDKG
+1203 PVMPSDKG
-1211 SSGPQI
+1211 TSGPQI

-1250 MALAWNAAT
+1250 MALTWNAAT

-1476 HDFVNPGHVDIGR
+1476 HDFVKPGHVDIGR

-1523 EKELGHTK
+1523 EKELGHTQ

-1538 FRYKYTWK
+1538 FGYKYTWK

>member
-1 MNKIYKL
+1 MSGNIGANPSGISVYEGIVSLSNEGNILSEAYRAHGVEIETKDSAIFRNSGNIS
-8 VWNASSG
+8 VHSS
-15 CWSVASEFARKGK
+15 SEGSAVQV
-28 PGRGIR
+28 IT
-34 RLILATGLLAVS
+34 ATGKSLIDNS
-46 GAAMAA
+46 GTLSMQAMENEEYL
-52 PLESCTT
+52 PLPGGSTDRRSIAGMEIYTVTGAETT
-59 DNNTTPKV
+59 TVN
-67 MTCTHNSRLSPPHI
+67 
-81 TIQTPDT
+81 
-88 IINVPKDSEIK
+88 
-99 GIGVAGA
+99 
-106 TSLPTM
+106 
-112 LGNDKNLENN
+112 
-122 TIINSGTI
+122 NSGTI
-130 LWTKATGYLKR
+130 RLRRAGKWSGNQAGILLGPGAT
-141 TRAALTLNQRGDNKN
+141 
-156 ITSARIQNE
+156 
-165 KDGKIIIEADKW
+165 
-177 PMTGASL
+177 
-184 IAAFVSADAG
+184 F
-194 TPVLNN
+194 
-200 DGEITIKS
+200 
-208 PDGVDNDNKEKR
+208 
-220 YGGYVRGKNPEV
+220 
-232 TNSGTV
+232 
-238 TIQALSQ
+238 
-245 VSGFGL
+245 
-251 ATSAKGG
+251 
-258 LASLI
+258 LI
-263 NTGKVE
+263 N
-269 VSSEAGAAVGVIAF
+269 
-283 GDNTSTSTLDN
+283 N
-294 QGTITVSTTTGEAT
+294 
-308 GAYSSVSGNITI
+308 
-320 NNQSNITA
+320 
-328 TATGDGVAR
+328 TATG
-337 GISAY
+337 I
-342 GDNTSTSMLD
+342 
-352 NQGTI
+352 
-357 TVSTTTGEATG
+357 
-368 AYASVS
+368 
-374 GGITINNQSNI
+374 
-385 TATATEGG
+385 
-393 VARGISA
+393 
-400 SVSDATAGK
+400 
-409 LTLTNTDT
+409 
-417 ITASSVTGSASGIVG
+417 
-432 RSAGKDGVITNN
+432 
-444 KTVDVTASSGDS
+444 
-456 AGISAWAAGT
+456 
-466 ANAITVKNTA
+466 
-476 QITLKGAT
+476 
-484 EAKSNRGGVL
+484 
-494 LGGWNPAEDSTVTPV
+494 
-509 SALFKVINTETG
+509 
-521 VIDAD
+521 IDAD
-526 DFSSAIAQDDSF
+526 DFSPGIAVRDEFS
-538 AAEGKFAGSPVSVAI
+538 G
-553 ENTGTLKGGNAVN
+553 ENTLPSGYADLPGWLRPVIINNSGILKGGQAVR
-566 LYAGNN
+566 LYFADD
-572 SFTQTRGTT
+572 SFTQTAGTT
-581 TGNISMGDGN
+581 TGDISMGDGN
-591 NTVTLSGGSVTGDT
+591 NTVALSGGSVTGNT
-605 TAGKG
+605 IAGKG
-610 NDLYILENTG
+610 NDSYSLTNNSVRVTG
-620 VQVKGNVGLGDGNN
+620 DVSLGDGDN
-634 TFMLVMNS
+634 TFMLVMDGD
-642 ERPADAP
+642 RPADAP
-649 ITGNLTAGSGNDIL
+649 LTGNITAGSGNDTL
-663 AMKNMTVKGN
+663 AMKNTTVKGN
-673 VDLGNGNNVL
+673 VDLGDGNNVL
-683 VLDNSL
+683 VLDNST

-700 TTANDGIP
+700 TTAKDDIP

-721 LSGASVVR
+721 LSGVSVVR

-743 RAVIDGAVTAGG
+743 GAVIDGAVTAGS
-755 GDDRLMFVTDTDA
+755 GDDRLMFVRDTDA
-768 DTSGSAIPSD
+768 DTSGSAIPSN

-827 GTFNSNINAGDG
+827 GKFNSNINAGDG

-870 VGNLNA
+870 VGNLDA

-881 DITLDGGT
+881 DITLDGGS

-897 AGDDIIFLSSGK
+897 ADDDFIFLNSGK

-942 LDGGDNSDDI
+942 LDGGENSVEGI
-952 GDSLIVLRDLTGST
+952 GDSLYVFRDLTGST
-966 DSEGKAGD
+966 SSEGKAGD

-1065 GNYTGSDALLKMNT
+1065 GNYTGSDGLLKMNT

-1180 VETRDDS
+1180 VETRDEGT
-1187 PQTDNGTR
+1187 QTDNSTR
-1195 TDRGTPVS
+1195 TDSGTQTDNIRTDSDTRTNNGTQTDHSDTSVS

-1211 SSGPQI
+1211 TSGPQI

-1238 TVATLHERRGEN
+1238 TVGTLHERRGEN
-1250 MALAWNAAT
+1250 MALAWNAVT

-1281 LDVHTDT
+1281 LDIHTDT

-1293 GHDFRITRDED
+1293 GHDFRVTSDED
-1304 GAQRLTGGYVAYTR
+1304 GAQHLTGGYVAYTR

-1417 QAQLAYQYVSL
+1417 QVQLAYQYVSL

-1476 HDFVNPGHVDIGR
+1476 HDFVKPGHVDIGR

-1523 EKELGHTK
+1523 EKELGHTQ

-1538 FRYKYTWK
+1538 FGYKYTWK